1 MSINSHERNPE
12 TWRKDYMIDIEKVEI
27 WEKDLAGKDYIYF
40 LDWSAL
46 QVNILL
52 KMLVKEG
59 RFDSDKVLYY
69 MKEDW

>member
-1 MSINSHERNPE
+1 MPTNSHERNPE
-12 TWRKDYMIDIEKVEI
+12 TWRKGYMIDVENVEI

-52 KMLVKEG
+52 KMLMKQG
-59 RFDSDKVLYY
+59 RFNSARVLYY
-69 MKEDW
+69 LREDW